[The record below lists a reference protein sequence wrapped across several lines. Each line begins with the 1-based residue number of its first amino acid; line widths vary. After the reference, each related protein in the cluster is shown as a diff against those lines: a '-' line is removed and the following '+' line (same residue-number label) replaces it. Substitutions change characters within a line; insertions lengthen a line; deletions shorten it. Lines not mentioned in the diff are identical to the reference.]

1 MKKMYFQT
9 QEMELV
15 PPRSAAALLLMMIEM
30 KIMDVN
36 GVMQVHCRHRKG
48 MLQSEG
54 GEADETQRRRPWH

>member
-36 GVMQVHCRHRKG
+36 GVMQVHCRHRRG
-48 MLQSEG
+48 ML
-54 GEADETQRRRPWH
+54 